1 MIDLHVHT
9 KYSDGTDTVEELLKK
24 AEELKIEYIS
34 ITDHDNCKAYEEL
47 EKIKIND
54 YYTGNIIPGIEI
66 KCAYGSRLIELLG
79 YNIDNKKMQEWAN
92 EFYKDKTKEK
102 LQQKYFDI
110 LYEKCKELDLTIK
123 AKQEIQFDSKVNWAS
138 VVIYNEIKQY
148 SENYD
153 KLPEDFFESF
163 NVFSKKY
170 CSDKTGHWYIDKT
183 KDYPSVEEAA
193 EIIKKCGGLV
203 FAPHIYI
210 YSWINNY
217 DEHVKT
223 LIEKYNIDGLECF
236 HSEFNKEQM
245 EEAIKIAEKYNLYI
259 SGGSDYHGSNKLDVK
274 LAYGKDNIKVDSR
287 YIQNWIDKR

>member
-1 MIDLHVHT
+1 MIDLHLHT
-9 KYSDGTDTVEELLKK
+9 KYSDGTDTVEELLKN

-47 EKIKIND
+47 EKINVNN
-54 YYTGNIIPGIEI
+54 YYTGHIIPGIEI

-79 YNIDNKKMQEWAN
+79 YNINTKKMQEWAN

-110 LYEKCKELDLTIK
+110 LYEKCKELDLSIK
-123 AKQEIQFDSKVNWAS
+123 EKQEIQFDSKVNWAS

-148 SENYD
+148 PENYN
-153 KLPEDFFESF
+153 KVPEDFFESF

-183 KDYPSVEEAA
+183 KDYPSVEETA

-217 DEHVKT
+217 EDHVKT
-223 LIEKYNIDGLECF
+223 LIEKYHIDGLECF

-245 EEAIKIAEKYNLYI
+245 EEAVKIAEKYNLYI

-274 LAYGKDNIKVDSR
+274 LAYGKDNINVNSK
-287 YIQNWIDKR
+287 YIQNWVDKR